1 MTSLLVATLNLRN
14 IADRWAERLPLL
26 LADFAALQP
35 DVIGLQEVVYP
46 LGQDRLLAAGGAS
59 RYEIRRSWAGRPEY
73 GNAILVRER
82 LADRLGPE
90 LVTHRT
96 DLGWNRSVHCVDF
109 AFGDGDGDDTL
120 RLVNTHLHHLRA
132 DTGMREEQAG
142 RLLDWLA
149 GLPETSATVALGDFN
164 AEPEE
169 PAIARIEGAGFRS
182 AFREATGA
190 DPDHT
195 FPSGIVAPM
204 TDPGRPICIDY
215 IWLAGAVRATSARV
229 VFDRPSASDP
239 TLYPSD
245 HIGLAAEVAIG

>member
-1 MTSLLVATLNLRN
+1 MTSALLVATLNLRN
-14 IADRWAERLPLL
+14 IADRWNERLPLL

-46 LGQDRLLAAGGAS
+46 LGQDRLLGAGGAS

-73 GNAILVRER
+73 GNAILVRDR
-82 LADRLGPE
+82 LADRLAPE

-96 DLGWNRSVHCVDF
+96 DLGWNRSAHCVDL
-109 AFGDGDGDDTL
+109 ALGDGDDTL
-120 RLVNTHLHHLRA
+120 RVVNTHLHHLRA
-132 DTGMREEQAG
+132 DTGMRDDQAG

-149 GLPETSATVALGDFN
+149 GLPATSATVATGDFN
-164 AEPEE
+164 AEPDE
-169 PAIARIEGAGFRS
+169 PAIARIEAAGFRS
-182 AFREATGA
+182 AYREANGA
-190 DPDHT
+190 EPDHT

-204 TDPGRPICIDY
+204 TDPGRPMCIDY
-215 IWLAGAVRATSARV
+215 IWLSGAVRASSARL

-245 HIGLAAEVAIG
+245 HLGIAVEVAIG